1 MHFIKT
7 IKVDINNLVQS
18 ISEDNRRAFN
28 LLYEVYYEEVF
39 RMAFYFLQN
48 KEACRE
54 VVLDVFFSVWQS
66 RKKLREINN
75 LEADF
80 YIVTRNEAIRFQNKK
95 QNHEHLSIEDIPIRL
110 EIKEEATPEEALL
123 DREIEE
129 LLTQVIN
136 QLPEKCRLIF
146 LMARQQGLKPKEIG
160 QILSISESTVRVQM
174 KIAIEKIVEKIKPH
188 FPDLTLTVLFTL
200 FTDMLFRSTCN

>member
-1 MHFIKT
+1 MKT

-18 ISEDNRRAFN
+18 VSEDNRRAFN

-66 RKKLREINN
+66 RKKLREISN
-75 LEADF
+75 LEAYL

-95 QNHEHLSIEDIPIRL
+95 RNHQYLSIEDIPIRL
-110 EIKEEATPEEALL
+110 EVKEEATPEEALV

>member
-1 MHFIKT
+1 MKT

-18 ISEDNRRAFN
+18 VSEDNRRAFN

-54 VVLDVFFSVWQS
+54 VVLDVFFSIWQS
-66 RKKLREINN
+66 RKKLREISN
-75 LEADF
+75 LEAYF
-80 YIVTRNEAIRFQNKK
+80 YIVTRNQAIRFQNKK
-95 QNHEHLSIEDIPIRL
+95 RNHEHLSIEDIPIRL
-110 EIKEEATPEEALL
+110 EVKEEATPEEALL

-188 FPDLTLTVLFTL
+188 FPDLTLTVLLTL